1 MSATLAVDSIL
12 IHPTADVSP
21 RAVIGAGTSIWN
33 HAQVREEAVLGS
45 GCIVGKDAYIDHAVL
60 IGNNVK
66 IQNGAL
72 VYHGSTL
79 EDGVF
84 IGPQACLTNDRNPR
98 AINPDGTIK
107 SADDWTV
114 SPVTIRYGASVGAC
128 AVVLPGVTVGRFAMI
143 GAGSVVTR
151 DVPEHGLVVGSPARL
166 IGFVCPCGGRL
177 EVAGTVG
184 RCNVCG
190 ASVDL

>member
-1 MSATLAVDSIL
+1 MSAALASERIR

-33 HAQVREEAVLGS
+33 NAQVREEAILGT
-45 GCIVGKDAYIDHAVL
+45 GCIVGKDAYIDHAVV
-60 IGNNVK
+60 IGDNCK
-66 IQNGAL
+66 IQNSAL
-72 VYHGSTL
+72 VYHGSTI

-84 IGPQACLTNDRNPR
+84 IGPQACLTNDLLPR

-128 AVVLPGVTVGRFAMI
+128 AVVLPGVTVGRFALV
-143 GAGSVVTR
+143 GAGAVVTR
-151 DVPEHGLVVGSPARL
+151 DVPDHGLVVGSPARL

-177 EVAGTVG
+177 EVVGAIG
-184 RCNVCG
+184 RCTVCG
-190 ASVDL
+190 ASIDL